1 MEKPADFL
9 KCGYSLEL
17 GPRDAWS
24 CGGWYAGC
32 NWYCH
37 TSRTPGERKEM
48 KTEPR
53 LGQTQP
59 IKLPRDLIELA
70 ERVGQLPPEFR
81 SSIEPVM
88 TRVIESTRRRRR
100 ILSLVQD
107 SLGQLRLDMKYLM
120 FDLDATRRERDALQ
134 KGNDAGDS

>member
-1 MEKPADFL
+1 
-9 KCGYSLEL
+9 
-17 GPRDAWS
+17 
-24 CGGWYAGC
+24 
-32 NWYCH
+32 
-37 TSRTPGERKEM
+37 M